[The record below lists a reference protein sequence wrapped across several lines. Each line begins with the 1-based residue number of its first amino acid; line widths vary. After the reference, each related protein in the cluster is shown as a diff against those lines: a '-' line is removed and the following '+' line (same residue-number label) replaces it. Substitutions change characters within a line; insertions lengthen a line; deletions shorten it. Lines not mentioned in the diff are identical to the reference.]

1 MAKII
6 IISWQMKCM
15 YMHIHMIKGRKIKSI
30 IIAKQRK
37 RYCLRRL
44 THTQS
49 LYTCIT
55 HRDGQIYSIYAM
67 HICTCTRLVC
77 CTKIF
82 NCKA

>member
-1 MAKII
+1 M
-6 IISWQMKCM
+6 CL
-15 YMHIHMIKGRKIKSI
+15 HIRMINVHEYTHD
-30 IIAKQRK
+30 QREENK
-37 RYCLRRL
+37 EYYYSKTKKEIYCLRRL